1 MDYFDIYLNH
11 GIIGFI
17 IFFSVYLYILVQTT
31 KIKRKLNFNLYMLN
45 VSMLLILFLSLFT
58 GHIITAPAVS
68 LIVVV
73 IIMMLQNRRK
83 KELLFSINDLRV
95 GGIETAIINLLN
107 NIDYKKYNVTL
118 VMEEKTGVLLKNV
131 NKNVKVQELK
141 VSNNKNVIIRKGINF
156 IRKLN
161 FSILNYHKF
170 DFSCCYATYSLSANK
185 IALTASK
192 NNSIYVHSNYRY
204 IYKDKTE
211 FKNFFNCR
219 NISSFRR
226 IIFVANEA
234 EKDFIKIYPELK
246 NKCLVLNNFIDSDK
260 ILKLSTEK
268 ISETHPKN
276 KKLFVFIGRLDDSS
290 KKVSRAINLL
300 KSLSDVNL
308 LIVGDGPDRKMY
320 EDLVTKNDLS
330 KRVTFVGQKTN
341 PYPYIKLADYI
352 ILTSDYEGFPV
363 TYLEAITLHK
373 RILTTIDVS
382 DESINI
388 GKDYATIISMDEKEM
403 LKDVQKELS
412 SPRKIK
418 DIDIKKIQEERLE
431 KLENIFNEVI

>member
-1 MDYFDIYLNH
+1 M
-11 GIIGFI
+11 
-17 IFFSVYLYILVQTT
+17 
-31 KIKRKLNFNLYMLN
+31 
-45 VSMLLILFLSLFT
+45 
-58 GHIITAPAVS
+58 
-68 LIVVV
+68 
-73 IIMMLQNRRK
+73 
-83 KELLFSINDLRV
+83 
-95 GGIETAIINLLN
+95 
-107 NIDYKKYNVTL
+107 
-118 VMEEKTGVLLKNV
+118 
-131 NKNVKVQELK
+131 
-141 VSNNKNVIIRKGINF
+141 
-156 IRKLN
+156 
-161 FSILNYHKF
+161 
-170 DFSCCYATYSLSANK
+170 
-185 IALTASK
+185 
-192 NNSIYVHSNYRY
+192 
-204 IYKDKTE
+204 
-211 FKNFFNCR
+211 
-219 NISSFRR
+219 
-226 IIFVANEA
+226 
-234 EKDFIKIYPELK
+234 
-246 NKCLVLNNFIDSDK
+246 
-260 ILKLSTEK
+260 KLSTEK
-268 ISETHPKN
+268 ISEIHPKN

-341 PYPYIKLADYI
+341 PYPYIKLSDYI

-412 SPRKIK
+412 SPRKMK
-418 DIDIKKIQEERLE
+418 DTDIKQIQEERLE